1 MLQMLKILTVLLRGV
16 LEWHHAD
23 ISRKFVDVGSKVI
36 RDRLPRPAAGSHE
49 DGVLLKSD
57 LAAEHNASVLLRI
70 ECVAFRL
77 VALMC
82 GTQKLKDEGYALRG
96 VLENRPRILR
106 VD

>member
-1 MLQMLKILTVLLRGV
+1 MAQPLKIPVVFRRRV
-16 LEWHHAD
+16 LEWHQAQVPWNVWD
-23 ISRKFVDVGSKVI
+23 GREVC
-36 RDRLPRPAAGSHE
+36 RDRFTHPAAGSHE

-82 GTQKLKDEGYALRG
+82 GTQKLKGEGYALRG